1 MLLLPA
7 SGKPKTATDRK
18 PFKLTS
24 NDNGSDSRDPD
35 SQFQTQTQT
44 QPQAQAQAQAQAQ
57 TQSLVR
63 KIHAKHKM
71 QWEVSQKIDPTQN
84 HGNP

>member
-44 QPQAQAQAQAQAQ
+44 QPQPQAQAQ
-57 TQSLVR
+57 TQSLFR

>member
-44 QPQAQAQAQAQAQ
+44 QPQPQAQAQ

-71 QWEVSQKIDPTQN
+71 QWEVS
-84 HGNP
+84 